1 MLKDLRYL
9 MKEYSLGNSFELD
22 FRLFDYELFMNF
34 WAEFAIPMALAFCS
48 VCVVILI
55 ITSDVI
61 ATLVVALCV
70 LLTDLFLC
78 GLVHYWRLTFNPV
91 VVLQIVLGIG
101 CSVDFSAHIAY
112 AYLVED
118 VSHLVSDKATKSE
131 IRKKKAETS
140 LSKMGSSVFHGG
152 FSTFVSLSVLA
163 PADTYIFIVFYRMWF
178 GILLFGMLNG
188 FLLLPVILSFIGTTD
203 TVVDHSHL
211 EEPEEDIDNVP

>member
-9 MKEYSLGNSFELD
+9 MKEYSLGKSFELD

-131 IRKKKAETS
+131 IRKKKAEVS